1 MPKPG
6 ITYKGKPIGA
16 SGKGGSKK
24 KSSESTGSSKWLWI
38 FAVVLVI
45 AVIAFAVYRFTRS
58 HTVLIPTTQEVSET
72 VRRLAGRQEA
82 EEWPAPASN
91 LPVSI
96 PEDQG
101 IAIKAL
107 ATGEKL
113 FAMKRYSAAR
123 DQARRAVRIF
133 EYADPNWQKSVELLN
148 KASTRILNGDGNSPE
163 TFVYAVQ
170 RGDTFTRIGAK
181 FGTTAEAVQR
191 INKIS
196 IARSDLKIGQELT
209 IYNGKWNLKISNAR
223 KKLFLY
229 DGSNIFKVYPIGVAM
244 EFNSAQGLYK
254 LTSKVKYPVWK
265 YKESSYNP
273 GDPLNILGSRY
284 LSCEDAAEYKV
295 KQPFLIHGTNRA
307 ENIGKTIAGPGF
319 ISMKNEDINE
329 LFSIIPNGIEVEV
342 IR

>member
-6 ITYKGKPIGA
+6 ITYKGKSIGA

-24 KSSESTGSSKWLWI
+24 KNGESAGSSRWLWF
-38 FAVVLVI
+38 FAVVLIV
-45 AVIAFAVYRFTRS
+45 AAIAFAGYWFTRRQ
-58 HTVLIPTTQEVSET
+58 TVLIPTTQEVSET
-72 VRRLAGRQEA
+72 MRRLTGTG
-82 EEWPAPASN
+82 EEEPAVPASN

-101 IAIKAL
+101 IAIKTL
-107 ATGEKL
+107 ANGEKL

-123 DQARRAVRIF
+123 DHARRAIGIF
-133 EYADPNWQKSVELLN
+133 KYADPNWQKSVELLN

-163 TFVYAVQ
+163 TFVYTVQ

-209 IYNGKWNLKISNAR
+209 VYHGKWNLKISNAR

-229 DGSNIFKVYPIGVAM
+229 DGQNLFKVYPIGVAM

-254 LTSKVKYPVWK
+254 LTSKVKYPIWK

-284 LSCEDAAEYKV
+284 LGCEDAADYKI

-319 ISMKNEDINE
+319 ISMRNEDINE